1 MQMIKAW
8 LFCKFIRIYNLVT
21 YRHFIKENNYGIIF
35 ENSRRNI
42 SWLKDEVFFPSKSA
56 ANYSFLYIYLRVLQ
70 TIKPKNILELGLGQ
84 STILSG
90 SYAFTSPDIA
100 LDVLEDSKL
109 WIDVYT
115 DNNKNQKNIN
125 IIHSPLKELVISNAR
140 LNITSKWYDFKPDKK
155 YDLLV
160 IDAPCGTK
168 SYSRVGVL
176 SIIPECLSELFLII
190 IDDHNV
196 FPTRQ
201 TAILIE
207 TTLRK
212 NDIPFITFS
221 VDGTKEQLCI
231 ASPAY
236 SYLSGI

>member
-1 MQMIKAW
+1 MQMLKNW
-8 LFCKFIRIYNLVT
+8 LFCKFIRFYNLVT
-21 YRHFIKENNYGIIF
+21 YRHFIKENTYGLIF

-42 SWLKDEVFFPSKSA
+42 SWLKGEVFFPSKSA

-70 TIKPKNILELGLGQ
+70 TVRPKNILELGLGQ

-90 SYAFTSPDIA
+90 SYASTSPDIK
-100 LDVLEDSKL
+100 LDVLEDSEL
-109 WIDVYT
+109 WIDLYK
-115 DNNKNQKNIN
+115 NNYGSHKNLN
-125 IIHSPLKELVISNAR
+125 IIHSPLKELKISSTK
-140 LNITSKWYDFKPDKK
+140 LNIISKWYDFKPDKK

-190 IDDHNV
+190 IDDYNV

-201 TAILIE
+201 TAILIKS
-207 TTLRK
+207 TLK
-212 NDIPFITFS
+212 KYDIPFITFS

-236 SYLSGI
+236 SFLSNI